1 MSDEGR
7 RDGAGPVEP
16 ARPTRPERSVR
27 PEGPAGPAGP
37 ARPVRPQ
44 RPVRSDGRFA
54 VGRLRPHGVES
65 GRPWPADGPG
75 AERPPTVAGPV
86 RPGGRAYWL
95 TGSAAELL
103 VTGGRVSP
111 PDTAAADS
119 ATRLARLLA
128 AAGPAGAHAAL
139 DPAREEAALAAFRA
153 ARRTDRRV
161 TAFAGLPRGGLRST
175 RRAIRLTVGAVA
187 CVIALSGVAVA
198 VAEAGGGLPMPG
210 QGSGS
215 TLPAGRRASSSALPS
230 IGEAGRSATTV
241 PGVNPSPGSAA
252 TPTGTP
258 SAPAPG
264 SLAWCEQYHAAGAKG
279 ARAAPSRKL
288 VRSEKRK
295 ARAAARAR
303 AKAKNKGKDT
313 PKAGQKSK
321 AKGKDKGPGDG
332 KVKDSRTT
340 WRSGW
345 PDPQRGTRSPSG
357 TAPTRND
364 GDKWSADP
372 DRRPRRGVVPRGA
385 TPVRVDTAR
394 DTSAA

>member
-16 ARPTRPERSVR
+16 ARPARPTRPERSVR
-27 PEGPAGPAGP
+27 PEGPKSPE
-37 ARPVRPQ
+37 RPVRPQ
-44 RPVRSDGRFA
+44 RPGRSDGRFA
-54 VGRLRPHGVES
+54 VGRLRPPGVES
-65 GRPWPADGPG
+65 GRFAGPG
-75 AERPPTVAGPV
+75 AERPPTAAGPV

-103 VTGGRVSP
+103 VTGGRVNP
-111 PDTAAADS
+111 PDAAAADS

-128 AAGPAGAHAAL
+128 AAGPAGAPAAL

-161 TAFAGLPRGGLRST
+161 TAFTRRRRGGLRST

-215 TLPAGRRASSSALPS
+215 TRPAGRRASSSALPS

-264 SLAWCEQYHAAGAKG
+264 SLAWCEQYLAAGAEG
-279 ARAAPSRKL
+279 AKAAPCRKL

-295 ARAAARAR
+295 AKVAARAR
-303 AKAKNKGKDT
+303 AKAKNRGKDSPQADQKGKD
-313 PKAGQKSK
+313 Q
-321 AKGKDKGPGDG
+321 GKDKGPGDG
-332 KVKDSRTT
+332 KVKDNATT
-340 WRSGW
+340 WRSGR
-345 PDPQRGTRSPSG
+345 PDPQHGTRSPSG